1 MFDRKPK
8 TQDLNQPFFIRRNF
22 HIRNIPPAGDQ
33 MKDISS
39 NLASEEDVP
48 STALIQRVLEE
59 PFEEMDLKAIEV
71 PALKEE
77 VFAQRIVLGL
87 CVSFPNGEA
96 LSFVFLLFFVYTP
109 DGNKLVRGSVQ
120 IVNVGIAVQPPLYT
134 DLANGAY
141 NGCKSVD
148 EQGCVHTRPLTT
160 GALQE
165 TSGSWPIR
173 GPDGVSYVGSSSTVA
188 PFNHAYL
195 CLDVTDASEA
205 LPTTTLSHESDFTTC
220 STTQSSI
227 DGHTPSYIDLGDC
240 DQQCNHCGC
249 LFWYGERIRG
259 NNYVRRPEY
268 HLCCGGGKIYMR
280 PPPDPPVFIQQLLT
294 NTHFMDHIRAYN
306 QMFAMTSFGAKVDD
320 SVNNGKGPYV
330 FKVSGQIYHWIG
342 SLCPEEGAHPRFLQ
356 LYIYDTHKEVSNRM
370 HHFAGQE
377 EDMLNPDIVQ
387 GLIHVLNEHNGLVRL
402 FRTARDRC
410 NASEIPGFKI
420 RLYNN
425 GGARGYELPGSDVL
439 GGIVFEDGPKSRT
452 DFDVIIEF
460 RGGFPQRVNKLH
472 QSYMSLQFPLLF
484 VFGEPGYH
492 PDLLLKPR
500 DGSGRGKKVTMNAYY
515 RYQLHPRVKGF
526 GLIFRGGRLF
536 QQYVVAAF
544 CAMEQN
550 RLDFIRKRQHE
561 LRSDYLLG
569 LYDAIS
575 QGDREG
581 IQAGSMI
588 MLPRTFT
595 GGPRYMYSHYLDALA
610 ICRSLGNP
618 QFFITFTCNVKW
630 PEIKRYMLQF
640 PGLTP
645 ADRADIVCRVFQ
657 QKINSFLRFLK
668 DERPFGYV
676 VAFLYTVE
684 FQKRGL
690 PHCHT
695 LLWVDSSSQIKD
707 ATQIDNYI
715 SAELPDPTED
725 PIAYKVVTELMMH
738 GPCGLAN
745 PGAACTEQGICN
757 KGFPKMYNNKTF
769 FDINGHTH
777 YRRRQTEVH
786 FMKGE
791 SRLDNCNVVPYNRML
806 CLAFR
811 AHINVEYCGWSMLIK
826 YLFKYISKG
835 PDRILGK
842 IDKHVQNPSS
852 STTEKNIHVD
862 EIKNYVDGRFICP
875 FEACW
880 RIFDYP
886 IHRREPPVQILNVHL
901 EKMQRVNFR
910 NIDRLD
916 VIVNMPDK
924 KKTTLTEWYVY
935 NNEHTDGNHLTY
947 LDFPSEFVW
956 YADSK
961 SWHRRVIQTKKS
973 IGRLT
978 YVHPSS
984 GDLFYFRM
992 LLSHQKGCKS
1002 PIEVRTVNGQV
1013 LPTYRAACEALGLL
1027 GDDKEWDI
1035 ALEESGVSATSAQL
1049 RTLFA
1054 QILIYCNVADPRKL
1068 WEKHWEAMKDDI
1080 PSKVSQK
1087 TGIFNYHLNTPE
1099 LQGHILYELEAT
1111 LNGFRKSVQEYGLP
1125 TPPEHLLNDL
1135 KNKLL
1140 MEEKNYNRDVL
1151 LRESDLS
1158 VPKLN
1163 QEQRQVYTLVM
1174 NAVDQNRQELLF
1186 VYGHG
1191 GTGKTFLWKTIISS
1205 LRSQGK
1211 IVLAVASS
1219 GIASLLLPGG
1229 RTAHS
1234 RFKLPLELTDESICH
1249 AKKHSQLGNLLI
1261 QTNVII
1267 WDEAPMN
1274 DKRCFE
1280 ALDRTLRD
1288 LINTPE
1294 TVFGGKTVILGG
1306 DFRQTLPV
1314 KKGAAKEDLIH
1325 ASIAKSYLWQNF
1337 KVYTLKQNM
1346 RLLRSDLSNGD
1357 RERSKVF
1364 AQWLLDVGNGA
1375 TGYLDR
1381 DCGEDTFQIT
1391 IPPEYCIA
1399 PDEQGLSQLINFIYN
1414 DATLKTP
1421 TADTF
1426 QEKAIVC
1433 PKNDAADAVN
1443 AKILDSV
1450 EGVTKTY
1457 LSKDEAIHMARET
1470 SETEMLYPLEYL
1482 NTITFPGFP
1491 PHELKLK
1498 VGTPIMLLRNVNLSG
1513 GLCNGTRMI
1522 VISLMSKLIEAQ
1534 IITGTR
1540 AGEKVY
1546 IHRIPL
1552 THKDPNLSFTFK
1564 RTQFPVKLCYAMTI
1578 NKSQGQSL
1586 SKIGVYLPEPVFS
1599 HGQLYVALSRATSPD
1614 GLKLLINQETAE
1626 LPYTT
1631 KNIAYTQFLK
1641 TIEKQQ

>member
-1 MFDRKPK
+1 MF
-8 TQDLNQPFFIRRNF
+8 FC
-22 HIRNIPPAGDQ
+22 
-33 MKDISS
+33 
-39 NLASEEDVP
+39 
-48 STALIQRVLEE
+48 
-59 PFEEMDLKAIEV
+59 AIE
-71 PALKEE
+71 
-77 VFAQRIVLGL
+77 Q
-87 CVSFPNGEA
+87 S
-96 LSFVFLLFFVYTP
+96 
-109 DGNKLVRGSVQ
+109 
-120 IVNVGIAVQPPLYT
+120 
-134 DLANGAY
+134 
-141 NGCKSVD
+141 
-148 EQGCVHTRPLTT
+148 H
-160 GALQE
+160 
-165 TSGSWPIR
+165 
-173 GPDGVSYVGSSSTVA
+173 
-188 PFNHAYL
+188 
-195 CLDVTDASEA
+195 LDS
-205 LPTTTLSHESDFTTC
+205 
-220 STTQSSI
+220 
-227 DGHTPSYIDLGDC
+227 
-240 DQQCNHCGC
+240 
-249 LFWYGERIRG
+249 
-259 NNYVRRPEY
+259 
-268 HLCCGGGKIYMR
+268 
-280 PPPDPPVFIQQLLT
+280 
-294 NTHFMDHIRAYN
+294 
-306 QMFAMTSFGAKVDD
+306 
-320 SVNNGKGPYV
+320 
-330 FKVSGQIYHWIG
+330 
-342 SLCPEEGAHPRFLQ
+342 
-356 LYIYDTHKEVSNRM
+356 
-370 HHFAGQE
+370 
-377 EDMLNPDIVQ
+377 
-387 GLIHVLNEHNGLVRL
+387 
-402 FRTARDRC
+402 
-410 NASEIPGFKI
+410 
-420 RLYNN
+420 
-425 GGARGYELPGSDVL
+425 
-439 GGIVFEDGPKSRT
+439 
-452 DFDVIIEF
+452 
-460 RGGFPQRVNKLH
+460 
-472 QSYMSLQFPLLF
+472 
-484 VFGEPGYH
+484 
-492 PDLLLKPR
+492 
-500 DGSGRGKKVTMNAYY
+500 
-515 RYQLHPRVKGF
+515 
-526 GLIFRGGRLF
+526 
-536 QQYVVAAF
+536 
-544 CAMEQN
+544 
-550 RLDFIRKRQHE
+550 IRKRQRE
-561 LRSDYLLG
+561 LRFDYLLG

-581 IQAGSMI
+581 IQSGSMV

-595 GGPRYMYSHYLDALA
+595 GGPRYMYSYYLDALT
-610 ICRSLGNP
+610 ICRALGNP

-645 ADRADIVCRVFQ
+645 GDITSLLAKV
-657 QKINSFLRFLK
+657 
-668 DERPFGYV
+668 
-676 VAFLYTVE
+676 LYTIE
-684 FQKRGL
+684 FQKRNF

-695 LLWVDSSSQIKD
+695 LLWFDSSNKIKD
-707 ATQIDNYI
+707 ATQIDDYI
-715 SAELPDPTED
+715 SVELPDPVKD

-738 GPCGLAN
+738 GPYGVAN
-745 PGAACTEQGICN
+745 PSVVCTEKGICN
-757 KGFPKMYNNKTF
+757 KGFLKMYNDKTF

-811 AHINVEYCGWSMLIK
+811 AYIIFEYCSWSMLIK

-842 IDKHVQNPSS
+842 IDRQVGNPSS
-852 STTEKNIHVD
+852 STVEKYIQVD
-862 EIKNYVDGRFICP
+862 KIKSYVDGRFICP

-886 IHRREPPVQILNVHL
+886 IHRREPAVQILNVHL
-901 EKMQRVNFR
+901 ENMQRVNFR
-910 NIDRLD
+910 ESDRLD
-916 VIVNMPDK
+916 VIVNIPDK

-935 NNEHTDGNHLTY
+935 NNEHTDGRHLTY

-961 SWHRRVIQTKKS
+961 SWHRRVIRTKKS
-973 IGRLT
+973 IRRLT
-978 YVHPSS
+978 YVHPNS

-992 LLSHQKGCKS
+992 LLSYQKGSKS
-1002 PIEVRTVNGQV
+1002 LIEVRTVNGQV

-1054 QILIYCNVADPRKL
+1054 QILVYCSLANPRKL

-1080 PSKVSQK
+1080 LGKVSEA
-1087 TGIFNYHLNTPE
+1087 TGILNYHLNTPE
-1099 LQGHILYELEAT
+1099 LQGYILYELEAT
-1111 LNGFRKSVQEYGLP
+1111 LNGFGKSVKEFRLP
-1125 TPPEHLLNDL
+1125 TPPEHLLKDL

-1140 MEEKNYNRDVL
+1140 MEEKNYRCDVL
-1151 LRESDLS
+1151 LQESALS

-1163 QEQRQVYTLVM
+1163 EEQKQIYSLIM
-1174 NAVDQNRQELLF
+1174 NAAEQNRQEMLF

-1191 GTGKTFLWKTIISS
+1191 GTGKMFLWKTIISS

-1211 IVLAVASS
+1211 IVLVVASS
-1219 GIASLLLPGG
+1219 GIASLLLPAG

-1234 RFKLPLELTDESICH
+1234 RFKLPLELTDESICY

-1261 QTNVII
+1261 ETNLII

-1288 LINTPE
+1288 LMTTPE

-1314 KKGAAKEDLIH
+1314 KKGAVKQDLIH
-1325 ASIAKSYLWQNF
+1325 ASIARSYLWQDF
-1337 KVYTLKQNM
+1337 KVCTLKQNM
-1346 RLLRSDLSNGD
+1346 RLFRSGLSD
-1357 RERSKVF
+1357 EERERSKLF
-1364 AQWLLDVGNGA
+1364 AEWLLDVGNGEI
-1375 TGYLDR
+1375 GYPDK
-1381 DCGEDTFQIT
+1381 DYGEDTFRIT
-1391 IPPEYCIA
+1391 VPQEYCIA
-1399 PDEQGLSQLINFIYN
+1399 PGEQGLSQLIDFIYD

-1443 AKILDSV
+1443 AKILASV

-1457 LSKDEAIHMARET
+1457 LSKDEAIQMGRET

-1491 PHELKLK
+1491 PHELQLK
-1498 VGTPIMLLRNVNLSG
+1498 VGSPIMLLRNVNLSG

-1540 AGEKVY
+1540 VGEKVY

-1552 THKDPNLSFTFK
+1552 THKDPTLSFTFK

-1586 SKIGVYLPEPVFS
+1586 SKIGVYLPEPVFG

-1614 GLKLLINQETAE
+1614 GLKLLINQETDE
-1626 LPYTT
+1626 SPYAT

-1641 TIEKQQ
+1641 TIENQQ